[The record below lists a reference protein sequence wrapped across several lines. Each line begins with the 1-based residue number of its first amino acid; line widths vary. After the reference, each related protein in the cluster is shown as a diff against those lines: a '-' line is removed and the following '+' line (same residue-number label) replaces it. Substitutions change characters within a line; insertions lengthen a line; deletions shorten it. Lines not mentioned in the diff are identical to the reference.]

1 MEPGTHADDKEL
13 LAENYPRRRVQIL
26 SEEFRW
32 LLIAVAALNRLT
44 I

>member
-13 LAENYPRRRVQIL
+13 LAENYPRRWVQIL

-32 LLIAVAALNRLT
+32 LLIAVAALNGLT